1 MLRLFNTRPKY
12 EDEAFADLSQM
23 FIQFPKDPIYQSE
36 LLTKESLDFSVESL
50 RVVDEYLEALR
61 SNPPEGPAFQKLVL
75 RAGAYVG
82 EVIRKAGPEGDSH
95 WIAYD
100 EAARISPGTYGKLE
114 KSMASIASLHHGGDA
129 FTFPLGKVCKRL
141 EHGEEDGVWFFP
153 KTILAM
159 RHEKRG

>member
-1 MLRLFNTRPKY
+1 MFRLFKPRPKY

-23 FIQFPKDPIYQSE
+23 FFRFPHDPIFRSD
-36 LLTKESLDFSVESL
+36 LLKREALDFSVDSL
-50 RVVDEYLEALR
+50 QAVDDYLEALR
-61 SNPPEGPAFQKLVL
+61 AAPPEGEAFQKLVL

-82 EVIRKAGPEGDSH
+82 EVIRKAGLEADSH

-100 EAARISPGTYGKLE
+100 EAARISPQTYGKLE

-141 EHGEEDGVWFFP
+141 ENGEEDSVCFFA
-153 KTILAM
+153 KVIIAM
-159 RHEKRG
+159 RHEKKG